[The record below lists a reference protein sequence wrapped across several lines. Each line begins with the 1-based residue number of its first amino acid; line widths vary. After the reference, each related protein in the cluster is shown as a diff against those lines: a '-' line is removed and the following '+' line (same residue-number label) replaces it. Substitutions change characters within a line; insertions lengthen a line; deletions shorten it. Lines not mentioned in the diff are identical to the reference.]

1 MQDEDR
7 VHVRERTYF
16 RRGKQAC
23 ARGSRIRSM
32 WGQRELSC
40 LHQAGTKAWIGEY
53 VIPRHTAR
61 HCGGQMGLTSLCVSG
76 LWHYHPRRTRISSC
90 YSFCFCGKFSPG
102 KVGEGLRGGSSPSMG
117 RRWAN
122 FSFACGRTPSQVATV
137 KSRTR
142 VFSASNRLDLFAGQV
157 LAIGMNYASHAVE
170 MMKPVPECPIV
181 FSKGLNTM
189 VADGEPIRIPR
200 NEPKVCRMSVGM
212 S

>member
-1 MQDEDR
+1 
-7 VHVRERTYF
+7 
-16 RRGKQAC
+16 
-23 ARGSRIRSM
+23 
-32 WGQRELSC
+32 
-40 LHQAGTKAWIGEY
+40 
-53 VIPRHTAR
+53 
-61 HCGGQMGLTSLCVSG
+61 
-76 LWHYHPRRTRISSC
+76 
-90 YSFCFCGKFSPG
+90 
-102 KVGEGLRGGSSPSMG
+102 MG

-122 FSFACGRTPSQVATV
+122 FSFACGRTPSQVAIV
-137 KSRTR
+137 KTRTR
-142 VFSASNRLDLFAGQV
+142 VFSASNRLDMFAGQV

>member
-1 MQDEDR
+1 MK
-7 VHVRERTYF
+7 T
-16 RRGKQAC
+16 
-23 ARGSRIRSM
+23 
-32 WGQRELSC
+32 
-40 LHQAGTKAWIGEY
+40 
-53 VIPRHTAR
+53 
-61 HCGGQMGLTSLCVSG
+61 
-76 LWHYHPRRTRISSC
+76 
-90 YSFCFCGKFSPG
+90 
-102 KVGEGLRGGSSPSMG
+102 
-117 RRWAN
+117 
-122 FSFACGRTPSQVATV
+122 
-137 KSRTR
+137 RTR

>member
-1 MQDEDR
+1 MLFFLFLWSSGQKWEKG
-7 VHVRERTYF
+7 
-16 RRGKQAC
+16 RGEP
-23 ARGSRIRSM
+23 S
-32 WGQRELSC
+32 
-40 LHQAGTKAWIGEY
+40 
-53 VIPRHTAR
+53 
-61 HCGGQMGLTSLCVSG
+61 
-76 LWHYHPRRTRISSC
+76 
-90 YSFCFCGKFSPG
+90 
-102 KVGEGLRGGSSPSMG
+102 RGGPSPSMG

-122 FSFACGRTPSQVATV
+122 FSFACGRTPSQVAIV
-137 KSRTR
+137 KTRTR

-200 NEPKVCRMSVGM
+200 NEPKVCRMSVCM